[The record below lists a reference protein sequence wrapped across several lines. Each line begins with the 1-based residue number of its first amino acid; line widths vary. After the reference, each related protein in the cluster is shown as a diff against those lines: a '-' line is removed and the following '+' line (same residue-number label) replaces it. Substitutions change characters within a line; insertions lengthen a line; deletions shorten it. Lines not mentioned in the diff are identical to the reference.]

1 MTVWRVQ
8 IPVIS
13 ALVLMAVP
21 ATAMPIET
29 NSDIRLNWD
38 NTFQAT
44 MIEQPGTQNYG
55 PAGRCLPASGDDAME
70 AASFPCTP
78 RSGLVSGRLEWQS
91 QVTLRYQNFGL
102 QASSYAAYDP
112 VYTSWRTQAGE
123 APAGMNEPSY
133 VSNKTGDSDTYIE
146 LYDAFLYG
154 TTSLGAD
161 QPFSFRLGRQV
172 TLWGES
178 LYFVQNGIA
187 GGQAPIDAYRY
198 QTNGYS
204 PANTSFLPVGEA
216 SFSWQPVSGL
226 SIIGY
231 YQFEWRQNRIN
242 PYNPYDSTM
251 TILAG
256 DDLDD
261 GTQQIVLPLGRGGT
275 PVTFNRTNDMT
286 PGSSGQFGLGLRWQR
301 GDFDWGFYGLSFNAK
316 TPELYFRM
324 TASVSESAMGSYN
337 LVFPKDI
344 QTTGVSVSGPLGDAS
359 FGAELSARVGMP
371 LVNAG
376 ILLPSGDDFPA
387 DNDAHPRYPIG
398 NTLHAQFSWLYTT
411 PPLPGIPGGANWT
424 GEVAANDLLA
434 ATDNADQLVP
444 GRTHAA
450 AALRTVF
457 EPQFFQVLPRLDLSV
472 PIGLGYNFLGLSEV
486 DSTMNRG
493 TADLS
498 IGATLT
504 LDQSWKLALNAT
516 HYLGVTENAFLPMN
530 PVRIGQPLNQ
540 GDFVSLGVQTSF

>member
-1 MTVWRVQ
+1 MTGLLVQ

-13 ALVLMAVP
+13 TLILMAVP
-21 ATAMPIET
+21 VAAMPIET
-29 NSDIRLNWD
+29 DSDIRLSWD
-38 NTFQAT
+38 NSFQAT
-44 MIEQPGTQNYG
+44 VVDQPGTQNYG
-55 PAGRCLPASGDDAME
+55 PAGRCLPASGVDATE
-70 AASFPCTP
+70 AAQFPCTP
-78 RSGLVSGRLEWQS
+78 RSGLVSGRLEWLS
-91 QVTLRYQNFGL
+91 QMTLRYQNFGL
-102 QASSYAAYDP
+102 QASSYGSYDP
-112 VYTSWRTQAGE
+112 VYSSWRTA
-123 APAGMNEPSY
+123 APA
-133 VSNKTGDSDTYIE
+133 TGVGVTNATYFSGKGASPDGYIE
-146 LYDAFLYG
+146 LEDAYLYG

-178 LYFVQNGIA
+178 LYFVRNGIA
-187 GGQAPIDAYRY
+187 GGQAPIDANRY
-198 QTNGYS
+198 QTDGYS

-231 YQFEWRQNRIN
+231 YQFEWRENRIN
-242 PYNPYDSTM
+242 PYDPYDSTE

-261 GTQQIVLPLGRGGT
+261 ETQQIVLPLGRGGT
-275 PVTFNRTNDMT
+275 PVTFNRTSDMN
-286 PGSSGQFGLGLRWQR
+286 PGSNDQFGLGLRWQH
-301 GDFDWGFYGLSFNAK
+301 GDFDWGLYGLSFNAK
-316 TPELYFRM
+316 TPELYFRLPSPE
-324 TASVSESAMGSYN
+324 TAAGTYN
-337 LVFPKDI
+337 LVFPKEI
-344 QTTGVSVSGPLGDAS
+344 ESTGVSVSGPLGDAS
-359 FGAELSARVGMP
+359 FGAELSARLGMP

-376 ILLPSGDDFPA
+376 ILLPAGADFLA
-387 DNDAHPRYPIG
+387 DNSDHPRYPIG
-398 NTLHAQFSWLYTT
+398 NTLQAQFSWLYTT

-444 GRTHAA
+444 GRTRAA

-516 HYLGVTENAFLPMN
+516 HYLGVTENAFLPTN
-530 PVRIGQPLNQ
+530 PVRIGQPLDQ
-540 GDFVSLGVQTSF
+540 GDLVSLGIQTSF

>member
-1 MTVWRVQ
+1 MTVLRAQ

-13 ALVLMAVP
+13 TLSLMAVS
-21 ATAMPIET
+21 AAAMPIDT
-29 NSDIRLNWD
+29 DSDIQLNWD

-44 MIEQPGTQNYG
+44 VVEQPGTQEYS
-55 PAGRCLPASGDDAME
+55 PAGRCLPAGGEDAAE
-70 AASFPCTP
+70 AAMFSCTP
-78 RSGLVSGRLEWQS
+78 RSGLVSTRLEWLS
-91 QVTLRYQNFGL
+91 QVTLRYQNYGL
-102 QASSYAAYDP
+102 QASSYGSYDP
-112 VYTSWRTQAGE
+112 VYTSWRGSV
-123 APAGMNEPSY
+123 APALSGMNETAY
-133 VSNKTGDSDTYIE
+133 FSNKATDSDAYIE

-161 QPFSFRLGRQV
+161 HPFSFRLGRQV

-187 GGQAPIDAYRY
+187 GGQAPVDGYRY
-198 QTNGYS
+198 QADGYS
-204 PANTSFLPVGEA
+204 PANTSFLPVGEG
-216 SFSWQPVSGL
+216 SFSWQPASGL

-242 PYNPYDSTM
+242 PYSPYDSTM

-261 GTQQIVLPLGRGGT
+261 DTQQIVLPVGRAGT
-275 PVTFNRTNDMT
+275 PVTFNRTGDMT
-286 PGSSGQFGLGLRWQR
+286 PGSNDQFGLGLRWQQ
-301 GDFDWGFYGLSFNAK
+301 GEFDWGFYGLSFNAK
-316 TPELYFRM
+316 TPELYFRLP
-324 TASVSESAMGSYN
+324 ASISQSVMGSYN

-344 QTTGVSVSGPLGDAS
+344 EATGISVSGPLGDAS

-376 ILLPSGDDFPA
+376 ILLPSGDELPA

-398 NTLHAQFSWLYTT
+398 DTLHAQFSWLYTT
-411 PPLPGIPGGANWT
+411 PPLPGIQGGANWT

-434 ATDNADQLVP
+434 ATDNADELVP
-444 GRTHAA
+444 GRTRAA

-472 PIGLGYNFLGLSEV
+472 PIGLGYNFLGLSEI

-498 IGATLT
+498 IGATVT
-504 LDQSWKLALNAT
+504 LDQSWKFTLNAT
-516 HYLGVTENAFLPMN
+516 HYIGVTENAFLPMN
-530 PVRIGQPLNQ
+530 PVRIAQPLNQ